1 MTPNQVTK
9 ANAYLPRTIEPV
21 VQTVSRLFKVV
32 LLTGPRQCGK
42 STCLGH
48 LAQQAGNRAHL
59 SLDYPD
65 LVAEV
70 KAAPSQFFTH
80 HPTPVLIEE
89 LQYAPDIFRLIKA
102 EVDSKPD
109 KGMVWATGSHKFELM
124 KGVSESLA
132 GRLIPLDLL
141 PMSIYERN
149 GLGLLQKPYVPT
161 ANPAAHL
168 GDVDHETIWSTI
180 WQGAWPDVINAPDA
194 DRDAFFHALL
204 STSLLRDIWQSVGEA
219 RHMAFLKFLA
229 LLAARTGQELRL
241 GALADEVGASVHLI
255 KKWLSLA
262 ERIGLIYLL
271 RPYFANTN
279 RQLVRS
285 PRVYF
290 IDTGLAAHLSR
301 IPNPE
306 ALKNHPNAGAFFETF
321 VITEILKSWV
331 HNGKFADFYF
341 YSDSKSRA
349 EIDLLI
355 RHDGKLHPVE
365 IQASSHPT
373 SQAIK
378 NFKVL
383 DDLPE
388 PVGHGA
394 VICTTSRTYDL
405 SDTCTAHSI
414 SSI

>member
-1 MTPNQVTK
+1 MPPKQVS
-9 ANAYLPRTIEPV
+9 NAYLPRTIEPII
-21 VQTVSRLFKVV
+21 QTVSELFKVV

-42 STCLGH
+42 STCLVH
-48 LAQQAGNRAHL
+48 LAQQESNRTYL
-59 SLDYPD
+59 SLDNPD

-70 KAAPSQFFTH
+70 KAAPAQFFTH
-80 HPTPVLIEE
+80 HPTPVLIDE
-89 LQYAPDIFRLIKA
+89 LQYAPDLFRLIKA
-102 EVDSKPD
+102 EVDPKPD

-124 KGVSESLA
+124 KGFSESLA

-161 ANPAAHL
+161 ANPAPHL
-168 GDVDHETIWSTI
+168 GAVDNETIWSTI
-180 WQGAWPDVINAPDA
+180 WQGAWPDVINAPDFA
-194 DRDAFFHALL
+194 REYFFNALI
-204 STSLLRDIWQSVGEA
+204 STYLLRDIWQSVGEA
-219 RHMAFLKFLA
+219 RYIEFRKFIT
-229 LLAARTGQELRL
+229 LLAARTGQELRV
-241 GALADEVGASVHLI
+241 GALAEEVGVSVPLI

-262 ERIGLIYLL
+262 EGVGLIYLL
-271 RPYFANTN
+271 KPYFANIN
-279 RQLVRS
+279 KQLVKS
-285 PRVYF
+285 PKVYF
-290 IDTGLAAHLSR
+290 IDTGLAAHLCR

-306 ALKNHPNAGAFFETF
+306 ALKNHPNAGALFETF

-331 HNGKFADFYF
+331 HNGKNADFYF
-341 YSDSKSRA
+341 YRDSKSRA

-365 IQASSHPT
+365 IKASSHPT

-394 VICTTSRTYDL
+394 VICTTSSNYGL

-414 SSI
+414 WSI